1 MEQVRIDN
9 PERLATLG
17 TEDKQSRQTQQSTEN
32 LNDDQ
37 LEPH

>member
-17 TEDKQSRQTQQSTEN
+17 TQDKQSRQTQQSPEN
-32 LNDDQ
+32 
-37 LEPH
+37 